1 MQYRPKTSLLA
12 PVILL
17 LCGCSEPPA
26 FSPSENALR
35 MAPQAKRAQVVF
47 DFRKARLLD
56 DGDVEVTVRLRCPEG
71 FEALEE
77 PFVLQQGDLTA
88 FGFSGGTCD
97 AHWDRR
103 TVRVFRDDPEGP
115 RFQRGPATA
124 RMQLTVENPTTG
136 ELLVTQVEEV
146 LTIR

>member
-17 LCGCSEPPA
+17 LGSCSEPTA
-26 FSPSENALR
+26 FSPLPDAPR
-35 MAPQAKRAQVVF
+35 MAQQAKRAQVVF

-56 DGDVEVTVRLRCPEG
+56 NGDVEVTVRLRCPEG

-77 PFVLQQGDLTA
+77 PFVLRQGDLTA
-88 FGFSGGTCD
+88 FGFSGGICD

-115 RFQRGPATA
+115 GFQRGPATA

-146 LTIR
+146 LAIR